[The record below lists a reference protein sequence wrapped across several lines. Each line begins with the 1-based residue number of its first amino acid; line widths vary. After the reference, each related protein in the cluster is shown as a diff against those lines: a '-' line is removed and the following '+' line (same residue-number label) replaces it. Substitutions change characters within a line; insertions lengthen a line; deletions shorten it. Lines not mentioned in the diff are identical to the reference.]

1 MTKEGESS
9 PIAEKENQTGMDN
22 PAFRGDEPH
31 PVDNIEPVVLTSVKP
46 RVINGS
52 VDKPNG
58 AVLAEKEDDKDKD
71 DKKKKEKK
79 DMVGPVEIVK
89 YILFL
94 LFTSGGM
101 GYVFYNSLTK

>member
-9 PIAEKENQTGMDN
+9 PIEEKENQGMDN

-52 VDKPNG
+52 VDEPNG
-58 AVLAEKEDDKDKD
+58 AVLADKEDDKDKD

-79 DMVGPVEIVK
+79 DMVGPVEVVK
-89 YILFL
+89 YI
-94 LFTSGGM
+94 
-101 GYVFYNSLTK
+101 FYFFCL